1 MLLRQINNKVV
12 FSDPKIEKQKQHTN
26 KLKDMADKKDK
37 RELTLEDI
45 YEQNKIIIEILYDI
59 IKQ

>member
-12 FSDPKIEKQKQHTN
+12 FSDPKIKKQKQHTN

-37 RELTLEDI
+37 GELTLEDI